1 MFETDLKMLA
11 EAIPDI
17 PTDIELPNLKT
28 ALSFFTNQLTIGEPK
43 DGSDDIKAYTN
54 KLLDIRAKE

>member
-1 MFETDLKMLA
+1 MIA

-17 PTDIELPNLKT
+17 PTDTDLPSLRG
-28 ALSFFTNQLTIGEPK
+28 ALTFFAGQLTIGEPK
-43 DGSDDIKAYTN
+43 DASDDIKSYTN